1 MAYRLKISEKPSAG
15 LVRIAQEQV
24 ARLADLDTGARH
36 RSAYVHETRKGLKR
50 LRALLRLLAE
60 HADKT
65 ALAAEQER
73 LRDLG
78 RLLAGERASTV
89 LPDTLVALA
98 AQSDLDEEAVNAARR
113 ALDRLDTDGAA
124 PGRADVDAEIAAGLA
139 AFNRE
144 LPRLSDGLDI
154 KGLVS
159 AVGLAYERGRADL
172 DRAYSDPDPESFHDL
187 RKRVQLHWRHCQLL
201 ARSWPDAFGARIAAA
216 RELSAVLGHENDL
229 TEFCQ
234 WLAAARGETLTT
246 AVADRLLASALERRD
261 ELRAEARPLARR
273 LFAERRGALERRFK
287 AYWRAA
293 VDMRRTAKKR
303 QRRTA
308 ASHPVR
314 TVH

>member
-1 MAYRLKISEKPSAG
+1 MAYRLKVSEKPAAG
-15 LVRIAQEQV
+15 LIRIAEEQT
-24 ARLADLDTGARH
+24 ARLADLDMAGRQ
-36 RSAYVHETRKGLKR
+36 RQVGVHETRKGLKR

-60 HADKT
+60 HADKH
-65 ALAAEQER
+65 ALAAEQDR

-98 AQSDLDEEAVNAARR
+98 AECELDEDAVNAARR
-113 ALDRLDTDGAA
+113 ALGKRDADAVA
-124 PGRADVDAEIAAGLA
+124 PAKAEMDAEIAAGLA
-139 AFNRE
+139 EFSRA
-144 LPRLSDGLDI
+144 LPRLAEGLDI
-154 KGLVS
+154 NALVA

-172 DRAYSDPDPESFHDL
+172 DRAYSDPGPESFHDL
-187 RKRVQLHWRHCQLL
+187 RKRVQLHWRHCQILS
-201 ARSWPDAFGARIAAA
+201 RSWPEAFAARIAAA
-216 RELSAVLGHENDL
+216 RELSGVLGRENDL

-234 WLAAARGETLTT
+234 WLVAARGEALTV
-246 AVADRLLASALERRD
+246 AVADRLLARALERRD

-293 VDMRRTAKKR
+293 VDTRRTAKRR
-303 QRRTA
+303 QRSTV
-308 ASHPVR
+308 ASRPVR

>member
-1 MAYRLKISEKPSAG
+1 MAYRLKISEKPAAG
-15 LVRIAQEQV
+15 LVRIAEEQT
-24 ARLADLDTGARH
+24 ARLADLDTGARQ
-36 RSAYVHETRKGLKR
+36 RRAYVHETRKGLKR

-60 HADKT
+60 HADKH
-65 ALAAEQER
+65 ALAAEQDR

-98 AQSDLDEEAVNAARR
+98 AECELDEEAVNACRR
-113 ALDRLDTDGAA
+113 ALNELDMEA
-124 PGRADVDAEIAAGLA
+124 PPSGGADVDAEITAGLA
-139 AFNRE
+139 EFNRA
-144 LPRLSDGLDI
+144 LPHLAEGLDI
-154 KGLVS
+154 GALVS

-172 DRAYSDPDPESFHDL
+172 DQAYSDPGPESFHDL
-187 RKRVQLHWRHCQLL
+187 RKRVQLHWRHCQIL
-201 ARSWPDAFGARIAAA
+201 ARSWPDAFAARITAA
-216 RELSAVLGHENDL
+216 RELSGVLGRENDL

-234 WLAAARGETLTT
+234 WLMAARGEALTV
-246 AVADRLLASALERRD
+246 AVADRLLARALERRD

-293 VDMRRTAKKR
+293 VDTRRTAKKR
-303 QRRTA
+303 QRGTVAPR
-308 ASHPVR
+308 PVR